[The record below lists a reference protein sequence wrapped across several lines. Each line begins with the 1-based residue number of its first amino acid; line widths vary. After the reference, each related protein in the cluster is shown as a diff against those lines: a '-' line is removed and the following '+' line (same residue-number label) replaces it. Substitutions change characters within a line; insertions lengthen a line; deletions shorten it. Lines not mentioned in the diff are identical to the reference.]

1 MKLGMVVDVYVTFE
15 KILGGNFLKSKW
27 PPKSKM
33 AAIIYSFSKN
43 CCSGCVYHKTIH
55 KIGII
60 AHIYIELQT
69 RMIHKQI
76 ELQNGRQ
83 NSRWPPQKLG
93 NFAHLYIYSVYIH
106 VYQHSHWI
114 NKSYMTN
121 TIQDGRHKIYL
132 TDILQKTTYLVIS
145 KTCKIRF
152 LFDY

>member
-1 MKLGMVVDVYVTFE
+1 MSYELHTFVDIQFSAIQLKCTYIYSNSFFPIYSARIPLNNCAHSVKSMKLGMVVDVYVTFE

-69 RMIHKQI
+69 RMIHIQI

-83 NSRWPPQKLG
+83 
-93 NFAHLYIYSVYIH
+93 
-106 VYQHSHWI
+106 
-114 NKSYMTN
+114 
-121 TIQDGRHKIYL
+121 IQDGRHEF
-132 TDILQKTTYLVIS
+132 T
-145 KTCKIRF
+145 F
-152 LFDY
+152 

>member
-1 MKLGMVVDVYVTFE
+1 MVAKTVKLVQQIIAIKVVTANSARIPLNNCAHSVKSMKLGMVVDVYVTFE

-69 RMIHKQI
+69 RMIHIQI

-83 NSRWPPQKLG
+83 NSRWPPRIYILIRKLPP
-93 NFAHLYIYSVYIH
+93 
-106 VYQHSHWI
+106 
-114 NKSYMTN
+114 K
-121 TIQDGRHKIYL
+121 
-132 TDILQKTTYLVIS
+132 
-145 KTCKIRF
+145 
-152 LFDY
+152 